1 MYNIHSCIVIAL
13 CFITDLKPTMPE
25 LTDFPG
31 KTRHFNIAVRIGI
44 KYLSF
49 GTGLLN
55 DESGDIVPSIVSEHR
70 GNAEQINMDILSRW
84 VQGKGIADRTWRG
97 LLGVLR
103 VHCPGLAQDIEETLR
118 AETGTS
124 DGEVESTVELESEAP
139 TNTSSNLIKSTVK
152 SFLSRL
158 HIIKQP
164 QPTLSR
170 FSDGLRA
177 RYAKYP
183 LPHHSNPQCRKWMP
197 HMSYEYIHPD
207 IIGKK
212 ELEEQPPFYKE
223 AVLCGQRFR
232 ISTKD
237 NNTPVQ
243 LEELLETR
251 SGKNRNV
258 ILVEGG
264 PGIGK
269 STLAW
274 QVCHRWGKRELFDQ
288 YSTVLLLLRDERVQ
302 QAKRVK
308 DLFFYLEDE
317 TVIVEI
323 GTGRDILVILDG
335 LDELPSHLL
344 SKQSIFTDL
353 LSGEVLGDATILV
366 TSRPSATQQLL
377 MCWKQRIS
385 KHFVICGFNNE
396 DIEEY
401 TKSILCGE
409 KLTEFQSY
417 LSIHPHI
424 QSIMYVPLHSAIVMA
439 VYLQHKQLPKILTQ
453 LYMTFA
459 EMFLSQYLDDH
470 PEYCGE
476 EEITCAVGL
485 ELPKPVHARFLE
497 LCRIAFDTVCKQEL
511 IFTNKTM
518 PKVLH
523 DLGFTDSV
531 PGLYMHRKCSYNFL
545 HLSIQEFLA
554 AYHISLLSP
563 QEQEQLLLDS
573 HFLKHYE
580 NMMRF
585 VAGLT
590 KFEGIRK
597 EAIKQF
603 VVRKWSEKKK
613 HRYYLNSYG
622 LELLYECQNVSILD
636 TEEDTYTNCELL
648 SSPSLIRLPSHH
660 WLALGYCIANSKC
673 TWEIHCYDAD
683 VIALQLLLQGL
694 QDCEVT
700 QPAYAIKSIDWVFSS
715 GEVYRKLLDFATH
728 TEIMSLSGFSN
739 ESDLTHFFQWLP
751 TCHLKKLFLPGLQPY
766 NIEMVSRALTAV
778 LSLKTLDIKGSKF
791 TLHSMQAFTPMLQQN
806 QSLTK
811 VDISYCKIDSDCACC
826 LASALR
832 SNTTLT
838 VLDIS
843 GNSVGEVG
851 ALAMIE
857 MLKKHNAIL
866 TVLKMSKN
874 SLSECGALAM
884 AEMLQHNTTL
894 TVLNMDRNLV
904 GQKGALAMAEMLKH
918 NTTLK
923 ELDISN
929 NSIGERGALAIA
941 EMLKH
946 NTTLAKLGM
955 YDDTIG
961 VEGVKALVE
970 NLAVNYHLK
979 KLQISQKNIKT
990 VEAISV
996 YQANKERVCN
1006 YW

>member
-1 MYNIHSCIVIAL
+1 
-13 CFITDLKPTMPE
+13 MPE

-31 KTRHFNIAVRIGI
+31 KTRHFNIAVRIRI

-55 DESGDIVPSIVSEHR
+55 DESGDIVPSIVLEHR

-139 TNTSSNLIKSTVK
+139 TNTSNKSTVT
-152 SFLSRL
+152 SFLSQL
-158 HIIKQP
+158 HILKQP
-164 QPTLSR
+164 QSTLSR

-177 RYAKYP
+177 RYAKYRF
-183 LPHHSNPQCRKWMP
+183 PHHSNPRCRKWMP

-212 ELEEQPPFYKE
+212 ELEEQPPSYKE

-232 ISTKD
+232 ISKMG
-237 NNTPVQ
+237 NVTPVQ

-251 SGKNRNV
+251 SGENRNV

-274 QVCHRWGKRELFDQ
+274 QVCHRWGRRELFDQ
-288 YSTVLLLLRDERVQ
+288 YSTVLLLPLRDERVQ

-308 DLFFYLEDE
+308 NLFFYLEDE

-353 LSGEVLGDATILV
+353 SGEVLSDATILV

-401 TKSILCGE
+401 TKSILSGE
-409 KLTEFQSY
+409 RLTEFQSY

-439 VYLQHKQLPKILTQ
+439 VYLQHKHLPKILTQ

-470 PEYCGE
+470 PEHCGE
-476 EEITCAVGL
+476 EEITCAIGL
-485 ELPKPVHARFLE
+485 ELPKPAHARFME
-497 LCRIAFDTVCKQEL
+497 LCKVAFDTVCRKEL

-531 PGLYMHRKCSYNFL
+531 PGLYMHTTCSYNFL

-554 AYHISLLSP
+554 AYHVSLLSP
-563 QEQEQLLLDS
+563 QEQEDLLFDS
-573 HFLKHYE
+573 RFLKHYE

-590 KFEGIRK
+590 KFEGIQK
-597 EAIKQF
+597 KAIKQ
-603 VVRKWSEKKK
+603 VVVQEWGKKEK
-613 HRYYLNSYG
+613 RYNVDRYG
-622 LELLYECQNVSILD
+622 LELLYECQNVSFLD
-636 TEEDTYTNCELL
+636 KEVTCTNHSRLSIPIVGWSSHYTGCL
-648 SSPSLIRLPSHH
+648 
-660 WLALGYCIANSKC
+660 WA
-673 TWEIHCYDAD
+673 T
-683 VIALQLLLQGL
+683 ALQTASVHGRFI
-694 QDCEVT
+694 
-700 QPAYAIKSIDWVFSS
+700 AI
-715 GEVYRKLLDFATH
+715 
-728 TEIMSLSGFSN
+728 
-739 ESDLTHFFQWLP
+739 
-751 TCHLKKLFLPGLQPY
+751 
-766 NIEMVSRALTAV
+766 
-778 LSLKTLDIKGSKF
+778 
-791 TLHSMQAFTPMLQQN
+791 MQM
-806 QSLTK
+806 
-811 VDISYCKIDSDCACC
+811 
-826 LASALR
+826 
-832 SNTTLT
+832 
-838 VLDIS
+838 
-843 GNSVGEVG
+843 
-851 ALAMIE
+851 
-857 MLKKHNAIL
+857 
-866 TVLKMSKN
+866 
-874 SLSECGALAM
+874 
-884 AEMLQHNTTL
+884 
-894 TVLNMDRNLV
+894 
-904 GQKGALAMAEMLKH
+904 
-918 NTTLK
+918 
-923 ELDISN
+923 
-929 NSIGERGALAIA
+929 
-941 EMLKH
+941 
-946 NTTLAKLGM
+946 
-955 YDDTIG
+955 
-961 VEGVKALVE
+961 
-970 NLAVNYHLK
+970 
-979 KLQISQKNIKT
+979 
-990 VEAISV
+990 
-996 YQANKERVCN
+996 
-1006 YW
+1006 